1 MVDDRLYYFFLQSLG
16 LESMH
21 VSGKSF
27 KRLLPLRDLKE
38 ISFTNVTIKNTKQA
52 LKYLSRLPS
61 LKHIAID
68 DTVFYSSETYRQF
81 ETVLPNIEVTYS
93 SDTLP

>member
-1 MVDDRLYYFFLQSLG
+1 
-16 LESMH
+16 MH

-38 ISFTNVTIKNTKQA
+38 ISFTNVTIENTKQA
-52 LKYLSRLPS
+52 LKYLGRLPS